1 MSDEANAPPPS
12 IERERASKPAGVARV
27 RQPIKDP
34 TTRLWRSRFVD
45 LDGVVRQAGRFERKG
60 DAVAHTAALVAQLN
74 QDGRSSSRV
83 PTLTGFLEE
92 WPRRFP
98 RHPRTQATN
107 SERIQRYLLP
117 LLPNQGE
124 VPLDEVRRADLRAA
138 QDTLLRRRLAKST
151 IDGAFSA
158 LSALMRDAIDI
169 ELIDAN
175 PAARMRVRPA
185 DPRLDPKRGP
195 VERRAVPPAEIRAF
209 IAAVKPKHQAACW
222 APVLS
227 GCRPG
232 ELFAMQRGD
241 VDRERE
247 MIYLHQTVDRYGHVM
262 NGLKGTH
269 HIPDQAKRGR
279 WTLFPRPLLDL
290 LAEHPSA
297 VTGFLFPS
305 PRGKVWGIR
314 NFYRNVWTPAQQ
326 QAGVAFTLYDL
337 RHTFASR
344 LLAAG
349 IPLVEV
355 SGWMGHGL
363 RAGGHE
369 ITNTT
374 TRVYAHATGES
385 RQAALDELATLIA
398 DADPEREQRAT

>member
-83 PTLTGFLEE
+83 PTLTCFLEE

-195 VERRAVPPAEIRAF
+195 VTRRAVAPSEIRAF
-209 IAAVKPKHQAACW
+209 MAAVKPKYHAVCW

-232 ELFAMQRGD
+232 ELFAMHRGD

-247 MIYLHQTVDRYGHVM
+247 MIYLHQTADRYGHLM

-279 WTLFPRPLLDL
+279 WTLFPEPLLDL

-297 VTGFLFPS
+297 VTGFLFPA
-305 PRGKVWGIR
+305 PRGKLWGIR

-349 IPLVEV
+349 IPLIEV
-355 SGWMGHGL
+355 SAWMGHGL

-374 TRVYAHATGES
+374 TRVYAHATGEA
-385 RQAALDELATLIA
+385 RQAALAELATLIA
-398 DADPEREQRAT
+398 GTDPGHAQRAT